1 MLQSFWTQSDWIKT
15 DSVHWEF
22 SQIKL
27 KGVLLCCQL
36 KQSRWSAAAAP
47 LVISDI
53 CVCSPK
59 TAPSTRFSFYFF
71 CVQSLFYI
79 MWAAAL
85 FLYSIIVTLA
95 EIMVWDDKIISFES
109 NISWVGWANLH
120 HHLPLCYLEL
130 WHGGTIE
137 VHSGRICSI
146 GAHRWMITP
155 IIIIMAPLD
164 NNTNN
169 LISPIFIGPRFD
181 LWVRYSRSLRRH
193 SRSLRTV
200 IRSTMCTAIRG
211 PWVQSPEPKFETLPA
226 SQRQNRLRIW
236 LHDVSSKILVD
247 FAQVISIYRY
257 SILGAKN

>member
-1 MLQSFWTQSDWIKT
+1 MVSSSSATGYFRYLRLL
-15 DSVHWEF
+15 
-22 SQIKL
+22 SQDCSL
-27 KGVLLCCQL
+27 NSLFFLFLLCTVPL
-36 KQSRWSAAAAP
+36 LHNVSRRS
-47 LVISDI
+47 LSVFHYCDI
-53 CVCSPK
+53 GRNH
-59 TAPSTRFSFYFF
+59 ST
-71 CVQSLFYI
+71 
-79 MWAAAL
+79 
-85 FLYSIIVTLA
+85 
-95 EIMVWDDKIISFES
+95 FES

-181 LWVRYSRSLRRH
+181 LWVRYSRSLRRP
-193 SRSLRTV
+193 SRSPRTV

-226 SQRQNRLRIW
+226 SQRHNGLRIW
-236 LHDVSSKILVD
+236 LHDNVSSKI
-247 FAQVISIYRY
+247 FWW
-257 SILGAKN
+257 ILLR